1 MTTPYSAANSMS
13 GYLYQVRY
21 ALLFLLQKMEH
32 DRDVVISLETRDDIE
47 FQKDGEARELLQL
60 KHTIKATA
68 GLSDRSTDLW
78 KTLRIWSYDLQ
89 ANPGS
94 SVRYVLVTSG
104 AVSAGSI
111 AAMLKAGKTRDEGKA
126 GAELDAIVKSFNKED
141 ANADYYTAYKSLTAA
156 DRAKLIARI
165 AIVDAMPDVVE
176 ISKEIE
182 GKLQFGCREDHLASL
197 TASVEGWWLRRAVLA
212 LQGSPDQRRILA
224 RELSSAIADARD
236 RLMPDNLPVD
246 FTKELNL
253 TAAEIPENQ
262 RRFIRQL
269 ELISLHS
276 GRIQSAISDYYR
288 AFHQRHKWVTDR
300 LIVNTELSEY
310 EDRLFREWKDHFQR
324 MEEDGIP
331 ADDEGCAKC
340 GRTLF
345 NKVQD
350 LNINIRDRFSEA
362 FLMRGSYHIL
372 ANREDPPLGWHPK
385 FVTKLQELA
394 ARAVEATS

>member
-1 MTTPYSAANSMS
+1 MS

-32 DRDVVISLETRDDIE
+32 DRDMAISLETRDDIE
-47 FQKDGEARELLQL
+47 FHKDGEARELLQL
-60 KHTIKATA
+60 KHTTKIKAE
-68 GLSDRSTDLW
+68 LSDRSTDLW
-78 KTLRIWSYDLQ
+78 KTLRIWSEDIQ
-89 ANPGS
+89 ANPES
-94 SVRYVLVTSG
+94 SVRYILVTSG
-104 AVSAGSI
+104 TLSAGSI
-111 AAMLKAGKTRDEGKA
+111 AEMLKSGKA
-126 GAELDAIVKSFNKED
+126 RAEEQACAELNAIVKSFKNAD
-141 ANADYYTAYKSLTAA
+141 ANADYYTAYKSLSA
-156 DRAKLIARI
+156 DLKTKLIARI
-165 AIVDAMPDVVE
+165 TILDATPDVVE
-176 ISKEIE
+176 ISKDIE

-212 LQGSPDQRRILA
+212 LQGTADQQRILA

-236 RLMPDNLPVD
+236 RLMPDNLPLD
-246 FTKELNL
+246 YAKELNL
-253 TAAEIPENQ
+253 ATAEIPESE

-300 LIVNTELSEY
+300 LIVNTELSNY

-331 ADDEGCAKC
+331 NDDEGCAKC
-340 GRTLF
+340 GRMLF

-372 ANREDPPLGWHPK
+372 ANRENPPLGWHPK
-385 FVTKLQELA
+385 FAAKLQELA
-394 ARAVEATS
+394 ARAVEAKP